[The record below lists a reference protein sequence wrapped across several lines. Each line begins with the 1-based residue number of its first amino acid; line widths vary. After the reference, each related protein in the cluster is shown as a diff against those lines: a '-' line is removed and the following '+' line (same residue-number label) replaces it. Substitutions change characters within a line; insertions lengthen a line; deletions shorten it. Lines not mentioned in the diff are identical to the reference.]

1 MNGSRARSTR
11 VAAMLATL
19 ALAAVA
25 CGSGGGGGG
34 GSGSSGGS
42 GGNSG
47 SSGGGG
53 GGGNAA
59 TSNKDT
65 TGITATSITLGSH
78 QPLTGPAAPGYSEIA
93 PASDAY
99 FKFVNAAGGINGRKI
114 NYKYLDDGYNP
125 SQTVSVV
132 RQLVQ
137 QDRVA
142 ALISGLGTPTHTKV
156 LDFLNQSKVPDLF
169 VSSGAQA
176 WDNVKKYPQTTGFQ
190 VDYYREG
197 KILGQYV
204 KQNFAGKKIAYFS
217 QGDDFG
223 QDGLRGLDTQID
235 KASVLDRET
244 YQPGNTNVAPQ
255 VQKIAQAKPD
265 VVVLFTI
272 PAYTAL
278 FKLNALKLG
287 FQPKLVVGNVGSDP
301 VTLSGLL
308 EAIAKKAGANVNGK
322 SLLSGIVSDSYLPP
336 YLGADASSNSWIK
349 LFKKVHDQYIPNL
362 PFDGNVL
369 VGMAQAYTFTQV
381 LQKAGK
387 DLTRGSILTALEQ
400 NGLSGPGLVPFG
412 FSPTSHS
419 GYTGTQIVTLN
430 AGGDTKLLGQ
440 PLTTDDAAGP
450 ITPYTQK
457 QPEAPANGIPTG

>member
-1 MNGSRARSTR
+1 MNVSRMR
-11 VAAMLATL
+11 AAA
-19 ALAAVA
+19 ALAALAVTAAA
-25 CGSGGGGGG
+25 CGSGGGGSSSSS
-34 GSGSSGGS
+34 GSSSSGGS
-42 GGNSG
+42 
-47 SSGGGG
+47 SSGG

-59 TSNKDT
+59 TSNKDA
-65 TGITATSITLGSH
+65 TGITATSILLGSH

-99 FKFVNAAGGINGRKI
+99 FKYVNAAGGVNGRKI
-114 NYKYLDDGYNP
+114 TYKYLDDGYNP

-142 ALISGLGTPTHTKV
+142 ALMSGLGTPTHTKV

-169 VSSGAQA
+169 VSSGALA
-176 WDNVKKYPQTTGFQ
+176 WDNVKKYPETTGFQ

-204 KQNFAGKKIAYFS
+204 KQNFPGKKVAYFS

-223 QDGLRGLDTQID
+223 ADGLRGLDTQID
-235 KASVLDRET
+235 KASVVDRET

-255 VQKIAQAKPD
+255 VQKIVQAKPD

-278 FKLNALKLG
+278 YKLNALKLG
-287 FQPKLVVGNVGSDP
+287 FQSKLVVGNVGADP

-308 EAIAKKAGANVNGK
+308 QSIAKKAGANVNGK
-322 SLLSGIVSDSYLPP
+322 SLLAGIVSDSYLPP
-336 YLGADASSNSWIK
+336 YSGPEAASNSWIT

-387 DLTRGSILTALEQ
+387 NVTRGALMSALEQ
-400 NGLSGPGLVPFG
+400 GGLTGPGLVPFG

-419 GYTGTQIVTLN
+419 GYTGAQMVTLDAQGN
-430 AGGDTKLLGQ
+430 TKTLGT
-440 PLTTDDAAGP
+440 PMTTDDGTGP
-450 ITPYTQK
+450 IQPYSQQ
-457 QPEAPANGIPTG
+457 QPPAPASGILSS

>member
-1 MNGSRARSTR
+1 MNLSRTR
-11 VAAMLATL
+11 AAAAMA
-19 ALAAVA
+19 ALAVTAVA
-25 CGSGGGGGG
+25 CGSGGGGSSSGG
-34 GSGSSGGS
+34 SGGSSGSSGGS
-42 GGNSG
+42 GGS
-47 SSGGGG
+47 

-59 TSNKDT
+59 TSNKDA
-65 TGITATSITLGSH
+65 TGITANSITLGSH

-99 FKFVNAAGGINGRKI
+99 FKYVNAAGGINGRKI
-114 NYKYLDDGYNP
+114 TYKYLDDGYNP
-125 SQTVSVV
+125 AQTVSVV

-169 VSSGAQA
+169 VSSGALS
-176 WDNVKKYPQTTGFQ
+176 WDNVKKYPETTGFQ

-204 KQNFAGKKIAYFS
+204 KKNFPGKKIAYFS
-217 QGDDFG
+217 QGDEFG
-223 QDGLRGLDTQID
+223 EDGVRGLDTQID
-235 KASVLDRET
+235 KASVVDRET

-255 VQKIAQAKPD
+255 VQKIVQANPD
-265 VVVLFTI
+265 VTVLFTI

-278 FKLNALKLG
+278 YKLNALKLG
-287 FQPKLVVGNVGSDP
+287 FPATKGLVVGNVGSDP

-308 EAIAKKAGANVNGK
+308 ESIAKKAGANVNGK
-322 SLLSGIVSDSYLPP
+322 SLLEGIVTDTYLPP
-336 YLGADASSNSWIK
+336 YLGADASSNSWIQ

-387 DLTRGSILTALEQ
+387 DVTRGSLMTALEQ
-400 NGLSGPGLVPFG
+400 GGLTGPGLVPFG

-419 GYTGTQIVTLN
+419 GYTGTQIVTLGKN
-430 AGGDTKLLGQ
+430 GDSTLVGT
-440 PLTTDDAAGP
+440 PLTTDDSTGP
-450 ITPYTQK
+450 IQPYSQK
-457 QPEAPANGIPTG
+457 QPPAPASGIPTG

>member
-1 MNGSRARSTR
+1 MNSSRTR
-11 VAAMLATL
+11 AAA
-19 ALAAVA
+19 ALAALAVTAVA
-25 CGSGGGGGG
+25 CGSGGGGSSSGGGG
-34 GSGSSGGS
+34 GSSSS
-42 GGNSG
+42 
-47 SSGGGG
+47 GGG

-59 TSNKDT
+59 TSNKDA

-99 FKFVNAAGGINGRKI
+99 FKYVNAAGGINGRKI
-114 NYKYLDDGYNP
+114 TYKYLDDGYNP
-125 SQTVSVV
+125 AQTVSVV

-169 VSSGAQA
+169 VSSGALS
-176 WDNVKKYPQTTGFQ
+176 WDNVKKYPETTGFQ
-190 VDYYREG
+190 IDYYREG

-204 KQNFAGKKIAYFS
+204 KQHYAGKKVAYFY

-223 QDGLRGLDTQID
+223 ADGTRGLDTQID
-235 KASVLDRET
+235 KASVVDRET

-255 VQKIAQAKPD
+255 VQKIVQANPD

-278 FKLNALKLG
+278 YKLNALKLG
-287 FQPKLVVGNVGSDP
+287 FPATKALVVGNVGSDP

-308 EAIAKKAGANVNGK
+308 ESIAKKAGANVNGK
-322 SLLSGIVSDSYLPP
+322 TLLAGIVSDSYLPP
-336 YLGADASSNSWIK
+336 YTGPDAASNSWIK

-387 DLTRGSILTALEQ
+387 DVTRGAIMSALEQ
-400 NGLSGPGLVPFG
+400 GGLTGPGLVPFG

-419 GYTGTQIVTLN
+419 GYIGAQMVTLDQQGN
-430 AGGDTKLLGQ
+430 TKTLGT
-440 PLTTDDAAGP
+440 PLTTDDGTGP
-450 ITPYTQK
+450 IQPYSQ
-457 QPEAPANGIPTG
+457 QQAAAPANGIPTG